1 MQPGAACA
9 EMLLVG
15 WGCENF
21 VLNVNANSNVNGC
34 MVVHGA
40 LAKRL
45 WCGLVWRWR
54 PKPHPNRGAGAPK
67 SNQIKSWRW
76 RPKSKSFMALA
87 PPNQNQITSL
97 IWAGAPNQ
105 NHSWRWRPKIK
116 SNQIVKTMIFT
127 PMLANYKP
135 HRKD

>member
-1 MQPGAACA
+1 
-9 EMLLVG
+9 L
-15 WGCENF
+15 
-21 VLNVNANSNVNGC
+21 
-34 MVVHGA
+34 A
-40 LAKRL
+40 LAPQIKII
-45 WCGLVWRWR
+45 
-54 PKPHPNRGAGAPK
+54 HGAGAPK
-67 SNQIKSWRW
+67 SKSNHKSDMGW

-116 SNQIVKTMIFT
+116 SNQIVKIMIFT